1 MSKNTNIADL
11 INYISVDGSGN
22 VVLTTGGQVATQS
35 YVTTAVSNLVNSAPS
50 TLDTLNELA
59 TALGNDANFAT
70 TVTTSIA
77 TKLPLAGGTLTGAL
91 SGTSAT
97 FVVNQNST
105 ITNSFQNT
113 NTASTSSRNILN
125 ITAGNATLQLQSIHG
140 DNVYISPTTA
150 IDTYLG
156 YNNSLRL
163 ASTGAAT
170 FSSSVTAAGS
180 IFIGTNFAQLLPITA
195 LNSQF
200 LTGSYYDGSNV
211 IATAASGT
219 RTIYNSGGFDFR
231 NFTVATIGSSVT
243 DTSRMVITS
252 GGNVGIATSNPAS
265 KLSLGGAISQASPL
279 TYTPSEARQGFFNS
293 YYSNSE
299 GAFPQ
304 YLDIVSYGQPDG
316 TNGGGVIRFLTN
328 PVTSSS
334 AAVERMRITSG
345 GNIGIGTI
353 TPSDKL
359 QVVGSLRWGSATNN
373 LVSFADGGGVY
384 MELSAPNSSTRN
396 LRIQGINNAGNKYSA
411 IRLEAGI
418 EEIAFVTADVERMRI
433 SSPGDLYLYNGSIQQ
448 QGVWTVFN
456 SGFTDGTSSFNFDIG
471 VGDEGGGGNIFKV
484 EAGFAHFS
492 GMAYNCLAEFYIS
505 TRSTGS
511 EITDV
516 IRRDTS
522 LAGSFT
528 AWKTTSTVLR
538 INKSAGTYPGGG
550 RYWIKVTKVNY

>member
-97 FVVNQNST
+97 FSGDLT
-105 ITNSFQNT
+105 IDT
-113 NTASTSSRNILN
+113 NTLYVDSTNNRVGIGTLGSAGYLLDVFGTATFGAST
-125 ITAGNATLQLQSIHG
+125 TVGNKVHIGSGAVPS
-140 DNVYISPTTA
+140 
-150 IDTYLG
+150 
-156 YNNSLRL
+156 
-163 ASTGAAT
+163 GAA
-170 FSSSVTAAGS
+170 G
-180 IFIGTNFAQLLPITA
+180 IGMWA
-195 LNSQF
+195 
-200 LTGSYYDGSNV
+200 TGSNLLSIVGLGDTTIDSRGSYLIINP
-211 IATAASGT
+211 
-219 RTIYNSGGFDFR
+219 N
-231 NFTVATIGSSVT
+231 
-243 DTSRMVITS
+243 
-252 GGNVGIATSNPAS
+252 GGNVGIGTTTPTGTYGKLSVAGGISILNDNNAKLEIGRYSSGISNSYIKLGANSNNLFITNNSDTIDIFTITNNGAVGIGITTPSRRLHVYGSSTVFEGILVENSTSNSYALYQS
-265 KLSLGGAISQASPL
+265 RTA
-279 TYTPSEARQGFFNS
+279 NS
-293 YYSNSE
+293 NLWQFGTWNDNS
-299 GAFPQ
+299 FR
-304 YLDIVSYGQPDG
+304 VG
-316 TNGGGVIRFLTN
+316 TSGVGDFLN
-328 PVTSSS
+328 
-334 AAVERMRITSG
+334 ITSG
-345 GNIGIGTI
+345 GNIGIGTSS
-353 TPSDKL
+353 PSDKL
-359 QVVGSLRWGSATNN
+359 QVLGSLRWGSATNN
-373 LVSFADGGGVY
+373 IVTSNDGGGVY

-471 VGDEGGGGNIFKV
+471 VGSEGGGGNIFKV

-505 TRSTGS
+505 TRGTGS